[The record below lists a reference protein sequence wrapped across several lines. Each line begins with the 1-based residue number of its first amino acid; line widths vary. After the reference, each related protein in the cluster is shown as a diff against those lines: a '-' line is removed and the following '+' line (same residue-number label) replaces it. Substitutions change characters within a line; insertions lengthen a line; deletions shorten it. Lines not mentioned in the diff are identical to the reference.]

1 MLHRLEP
8 VEIFDQF
15 VFLFDIQRNNI
26 SVREFIWVVLQSFVD
41 TFGLYSIQ
49 LGNIPIEDNLL
60 ISNDDNFVLC
70 FYDVFFLSHIFDV

>member
-1 MLHRLEP
+1 MFKRFEP

-26 SVREFIWVVLQSFVD
+26 SVREFIWVVLQSLVD

-60 ISNDDNFVLC
+60 ISNDDYFVLC
-70 FYDVFFLSHIFDV
+70 FCYVFFLSHIFEV